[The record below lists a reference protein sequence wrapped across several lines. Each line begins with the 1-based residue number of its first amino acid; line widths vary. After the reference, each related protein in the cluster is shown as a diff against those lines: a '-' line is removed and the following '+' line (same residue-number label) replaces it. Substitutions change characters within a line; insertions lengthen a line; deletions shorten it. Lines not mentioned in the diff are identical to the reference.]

1 MDGEDRIY
9 YTQRKFAGNGASVVL
24 LNRRLAVAIYS
35 RQIGRMSGTPLSAS
49 NAVIIPVV
57 FLWSSVDVVWKRH
70 FSCDAVLIHVTEVLI
85 FKTIL

>member
-9 YTQRKFAGNGASVVL
+9 YTQRKFAGNASVSIL

-35 RQIGRMSGTPLSAS
+35 HQIGRMSAPLSAS

-57 FLWSSVDVVWKRH
+57 FLCSSVDVVWKRH